1 VIDTLPMTGATK
13 YQEGIQNEKEHFNHD
28 ERKDHLDELTIEYNG
43 WWFNLRAS
51 NTEPV
56 MRLNLE
62 ANDPGAE
69 EAKKKEVLKI
79 IGESDLSMTIE
90 S

>member
-1 VIDTLPMTGATK
+1 MKVND
-13 YQEGIQNEKEHFNHD
+13 KEAIFAALED
-28 ERKDHLDELTIEYNG
+28 EYRDARKDHLDGLTIEYNG

-62 ANDPGAE
+62 ANDHSTE
-69 EAKKKEVLKI
+69 QAKKKEVIKI
-79 IGESDLSMTIE
+79 IGESDLSMTI
-90 S
+90 